1 MTTPKRKN
9 RATKLLVLAAAI
21 TALSGATAIAFP
33 TIPAVGG
40 NVMDQAHHYWTCF
53 GLMITD
59 PAAHVTE
66 CGIGPHSEG
75 LQPAH
80 GSGAGGSPPMYTTTR
95 YQTTIWETT
104 LKPDV

>member
-1 MTTPKRKN
+1 MTTPKKKN
-9 RATKLLVLAAAI
+9 RAAKLLIVAAA
-21 TALSGATAIAFP
+21 TVALSGATAIAFP

-59 PAAHVTE
+59 PAEHVTE

-75 LQPAH
+75 LEPAH
-80 GSGAGGSPPMYTTTR
+80 GSGAGDPPKYTTTR
-95 YQTTIWETT
+95 SQYTTTA
-104 LKPDV
+104 DVDV

>member
-21 TALSGATAIAFP
+21 VTLSGATAIAFP

-59 PAAHVTE
+59 PDAHVTE

-75 LQPAH
+75 LLPAY
-80 GSGAGGSPPMYTTTR
+80 GSGDGDKRMYTTTQ
-95 YQTTIWETT
+95 YTTTQYET
-104 LKPDV
+104 P